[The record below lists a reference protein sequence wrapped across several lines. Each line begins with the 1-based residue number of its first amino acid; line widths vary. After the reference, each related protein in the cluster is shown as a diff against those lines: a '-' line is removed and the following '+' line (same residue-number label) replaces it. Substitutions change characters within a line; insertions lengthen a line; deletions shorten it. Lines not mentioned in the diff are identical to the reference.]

1 MDKQQG
7 ISLWNRCLEV
17 IKDNLPTTS
26 PDMKLGEAVILVSR
40 GRLGICIAIEEGRV
54 IGIVTDGD
62 IRRAMENSQNR
73 FFELTVRDIM
83 TQNPKTVTKDTRI
96 ADISHTFFNQKS
108 SITTSPPSSMRYFTR
123 RYLAWSFQ
131 GFSTTSLI

>member
-1 MDKQQG
+1 M
-7 ISLWNRCLEV
+7 

-96 ADISHTFFNQKS
+96 ADIDRMMNQHK
-108 SITTSPPSSMRYFTR
+108 IHCV
-123 RYLAWSFQ
+123 LVVDDNQQLIGIVDSF
-131 GFSTTSLI
+131 SAAI